1 MLPALTREDQ
11 LRDRPEDIAG
21 ITDVLIRRH
30 ASGPMAPRLVPN
42 ALRLLIR
49 HAWPGNVRELEA
61 LVIRLVADGRSHDI
75 TPTDLAELGSGS
87 PFGRA
92 LGNLEALEREA
103 IIRALR
109 DADANKTQ
117 AALALGMSRS
127 TLYRK
132 ITHYRIDPDRVVL
145 G

>member
-1 MLPALTREDQ
+1 M
-11 LRDRPEDIAG
+11 
-21 ITDVLIRRH
+21 
-30 ASGPMAPRLVPN
+30 PRIVPN
-42 ALRLLIR
+42 ALRLLMR
-49 HAWPGNVRELEA
+49 HVWPGNVRELEA
-61 LVIRLVADGRSHDI
+61 LIIRVVADGRAHDI

-87 PFGRA
+87 PFGRS

-109 DADANKTQ
+109 DAEANKTR

-145 G
+145 S

>member
-1 MLPALTREDQ
+1 MPRHHTH
-11 LRDRPEDIAG
+11 RP
-21 ITDVLIRRH
+21 RR
-30 ASGPMAPRLVPN
+30 ARVGEPV
-42 ALRLLIR
+42 
-49 HAWPGNVRELEA
+49 
-61 LVIRLVADGRSHDI
+61 
-75 TPTDLAELGSGS
+75 
-87 PFGRA
+87 RA
-92 LGNLEALEREA
+92 LAGNLQALEREA

-109 DADANKTQ
+109 DAEANKTR